1 MREEIDGGS
10 SAEFARGLAKA
21 VGDGAWNVVK
31 GLASALDEGQRA
43 AELASWGYE
52 RIHIAWPE
60 ATNYKIEGWLRTGAL
75 SRGPAC
81 DGDHP
86 PRRPRLTSRTSEP
99 RPRPG
104 GGEQAT
110 SRRLVP

>member
-60 ATNYKIEGWLRTGAL
+60 ATNYKIEGGSGR
-75 SRGPAC
+75 SPI
-81 DGDHP
+81 
-86 PRRPRLTSRTSEP
+86 PRAGL
-99 RPRPG
+99 
-104 GGEQAT
+104 
-110 SRRLVP
+110 